1 MGSIARRADRKR
13 QWRARYRDEG
23 GTEHSKSFTRR
34 IDAQRWLA
42 EEEAKLT
49 TGMWTSPKTAR
60 TTVAEWADEWLTGF
74 QGRPSTR
81 VAAAAQVKRIKAEFG
96 HLTLKQVRSSQVKTW
111 MVKLRAEGLS
121 AGYISNLHGRLA
133 QLFTDAVEDGLIPKS
148 PCSKRTA
155 PKGAPRR
162 AFVATT
168 KQVWAL
174 HDVMPPYLRAAVLL
188 GAFAGLRAGEACG
201 LRPGDVDFAARMIRP
216 AVQWPAEPL
225 KTEIAHTAIPVP
237 QSLLDDLLAHMA
249 RWPGETVLVSRSGGQ
264 LPKWTLERA
273 IVTARAAVP
282 GLPEDFR
289 FHDLRHYFASM
300 LIHSGMDVITVQARV
315 RHEDAATTLRVYGH
329 LFPGRDDP
337 TRDAI
342 DAVFRAHAAPVR
354 PSGDA

>member
-1 MGSIARRADRKR
+1 VGSITRRPDRRK

-23 GTEHSKSFTRR
+23 GAQHSKSFERK
-34 IDAQRWLA
+34 IDAQRWLSG
-42 EEEAKLT
+42 EEAKLHAGT
-49 TGMWTSPKTAR
+49 WTSPKTAR
-60 TTVAEWADEWLTGF
+60 TTVGDWADEWLTGF
-74 QGRPSTR
+74 QGRPSTKL
-81 VAAAAQVKRIKAEFG
+81 AAAAQVKRIKAEFG

-155 PKGAPRR
+155 PAGAPRR

-174 HDVMPPYLRAAVLL
+174 HDAMPPYLRAAVLL

-201 LRPGDVDFAARMIRP
+201 LRPRDVDFAARMIRP
-216 AVQWPAEPL
+216 VVQWPCEPL
-225 KTEIAHTAIPVP
+225 KTEIAGTAIPVP

-249 RWPGETVLVSRSGGQ
+249 QHPGETVLTSRSGGQ
-264 LPKWTLERA
+264 LAKWTLERA
-273 IVTARAAVP
+273 VASARGRVP

-300 LIHSGMDVITVQARV
+300 LISSGMDVITVQARV
-315 RHEDAATTLRVYGH
+315 RHEDAGTTLRVYGH
-329 LFPGRDDP
+329 LFPGRDDS
-337 TRDAI
+337 TRAAI
-342 DAVFRAHAAPVR
+342 DAVFRDHARTAR
-354 PSGDA
+354 P